1 MLRTAPLFLSINGKR
16 QFAMNEVA
24 SSLSLSN
31 LSDLPDELRN
41 ELIDIILRKVQ
52 DEIRL
57 GNVDPNE
64 IGPDGKTILQ
74 RIREICDFPG
84 ATSVAP
90 EFMKSID
97 SLN

>member
-1 MLRTAPLFLSINGKR
+1 MRSTTS
-16 QFAMNEVA
+16 NEERS

-41 ELIDIILRKVQ
+41 ELINIILRKVQ
-52 DEIRL
+52 EEIRL

-74 RIREICDFPG
+74 RIEAMELLRIP
-84 ATSVAP
+84 S
-90 EFMKSID
+90 
-97 SLN
+97 N

>member
-1 MLRTAPLFLSINGKR
+1 MLTFFDINGKR
-16 QFAMNEVA
+16 QFAMNEVS

-31 LSDLPDELRN
+31 LSDLPEEIRDELIN
-41 ELIDIILRKVQ
+41 IILRKVQ

-74 RIREICDFPG
+74 RIEAMELLRIP
-84 ATSVAP
+84 S
-90 EFMKSID
+90 
-97 SLN
+97 N

>member
-1 MLRTAPLFLSINGKR
+1 MEPSNKLLGVVLVFLSINGKR

-31 LSDLPDELRN
+31 LSDLPDEIRN

-64 IGPDGKTILQ
+64 IGPDGKTILE
-74 RIREICDFPG
+74 RIG
-84 ATSVAP
+84 AMELLRGPS
-90 EFMKSID
+90 
-97 SLN
+97 N